1 MQTEKEIKRLTEAHR
16 ISDFLIRYDKINKIK
31 FQIIM
36 NIKYNK
42 ALWFVTILAIVML
55 IPFLGLTEFNTKGEP
70 REAVVAYTML
80 EHGNWILP
88 INNGGDIPYK
98 PPFFHWCIAF
108 FSLFAGHVSEF
119 TSRLPSAVSLI
130 LMTIGGFIFF
140 AKRKD
145 TQTSLIAA
153 ILTLTAFEVHRA
165 GINCRVDM
173 VNTAFMV
180 GAMYLLYRWW
190 EKGKHQ
196 LPWLAILCMSG
207 ATLTKGPVGIILPC
221 FVMGVFM
228 LTQRENFWGIVW
240 RMAATAVLSLI
251 IPFCWY
257 YAAYLQGGNEFLE
270 LVKEENIDRFMG
282 KMAYE
287 SHENPAWYNLLT
299 LITGWLPYTLL
310 LLFSLFILPWKK
322 FSKSKFVENAKK
334 ATPLQVFTWL
344 AFLLVLFFYCI
355 PKSKRSVYL
364 LPCYPFMAYLIAEYI
379 VWMMK
384 EKMGAFKVYAGVI
397 ASLAIL
403 LIVARIAVSCG
414 LIPDTIFHGRH
425 AAENAAMLHALEKGP
440 QSIAEGI
447 GYLFFILCIY
457 GIYATFQ
464 SLRRN
469 HTGSIVGHTLVTI
482 ISLFLILDSTLQPTV
497 LNTKADKRWAP
508 VIEKKFDTSKLY
520 SYMSIDM
527 LHFFSLNFYLG
538 DKIQQFDKTL
548 PQDGVVMVPE
558 DNLQDFM
565 EKFGKGY
572 TFQKVWEIPRAVES
586 RCPVGFYRFVKTSA
600 NLACN

>member
-1 MQTEKEIKRLTEAHR
+1 
-16 ISDFLIRYDKINKIK
+16 
-31 FQIIM
+31 M

-42 ALWFVTILAIVML
+42 ALWLIIILAIVMM
-55 IPFLGLTEFNTKGEP
+55 IPFLGLSDFNTKGEP

-108 FSLFAGHVSEF
+108 FSLIAGHVNEY
-119 TSRLPSAVSLI
+119 TSRLPSAVSLV
-130 LMTIGGFIFF
+130 LMTIGGFVFY

-165 GINCRVDM
+165 GMNCRVDM
-173 VNTAFMV
+173 VNSALMV

-240 RMAATAVLSLI
+240 RMALTALLSLI

-257 YAAYLQGGNEFLE
+257 YAAYLQVGDEFLR
-270 LVKEENIDRFMG
+270 LVKEENIDRFTG
-282 KMAYE
+282 KMVYE

-322 FSKSKFVENAKK
+322 FSKTRFLENAKK

-384 EKMGAFKVYAGVI
+384 EKMGALKVYAGVI
-397 ASLAIL
+397 ASLAVIL
-403 LIVARIAVSCG
+403 VIATLVIRTGC
-414 LIPDTIFHGRH
+414 IPDTIFHGKH
-425 AAENAAMLHALEKGP
+425 AADNIAMLHA
-440 QSIAEGI
+440 I
-447 GYLFFILCIY
+447 GESHSFLFNVCQMFLLIGAYHIFKALKKKETSQILKY
-457 GIYATFQ
+457 
-464 SLRRN
+464 
-469 HTGSIVGHTLVTI
+469 TLVMI
-482 ISLFLILDSTLQPTV
+482 IAIFITLDSTLQPAV
-497 LNTKADKRWAP
+497 LNTKADKHLAP

-520 SYMSIDM
+520 SYMSVDM

-538 DKIQQFDKTL
+538 NKIQQFDKVL
-548 PQDGVVMVPE
+548 PQDGVLMIPE
-558 DNLQDFM
+558 EDMPAFK
-565 EKFGKGY
+565 EKFGKDY
-572 TFQKVWEIPRAVES
+572 TFQKVWEVKRLVEC
-586 RCPVGFYRFVKTSA
+586 RHPVGFYRFVKTSA
-600 NLACN
+600 NIALIK

>member
-1 MQTEKEIKRLTEAHR
+1 
-16 ISDFLIRYDKINKIK
+16 
-31 FQIIM
+31 M

-42 ALWFVTILAIVML
+42 ALWLIIILAIVMM
-55 IPFLGLTEFNTKGEP
+55 IPFLGLTDFNTKGEP

-108 FSLFAGHVSEF
+108 FSLIAGHVNEY
-119 TSRLPSAVSLI
+119 TSRLPSAVSLV
-130 LMTIGGFIFF
+130 LMTIGGFVFY

-165 GINCRVDM
+165 GMNCRVDM
-173 VNTAFMV
+173 VNSAFMV

-240 RMAATAVLSLI
+240 RMALTALLSLI

-257 YAAYLQGGNEFLE
+257 YAAYLQGGDEFLR

-299 LITGWLPYTLL
+299 LVMGWAPYTLL

-322 FSKSKFVENAKK
+322 FQKTRFLENAKK

-384 EKMGAFKVYAGVI
+384 EKMGAIKVYAGVI
-397 ASLAIL
+397 ASLAVIL
-403 LIVARIAVSCG
+403 VIATLVIRAG
-414 LIPDTIFHGRH
+414 GIPDTIFHGKH
-425 AAENAAMLHALEKGP
+425 AADNIAMLHAIGE
-440 QSIAEGI
+440 STHGI
-447 GYLFFILCIY
+447 LFYVCNVFLIIGAYHIFKALKKKETSQMMRY
-457 GIYATFQ
+457 
-464 SLRRN
+464 
-469 HTGSIVGHTLVTI
+469 TLVMI
-482 ISLFLILDSTLQPTV
+482 IAIFITLDSTLQPTV
-497 LNTKADKRWAP
+497 LNTKADKHLAP

-520 SYMSIDM
+520 SYMSVEM
-527 LHFFSLNFYLG
+527 MHFFSLNFYLG
-538 DKIQQFDKTL
+538 DKIQQFDKVL
-548 PQDGVVMVPE
+548 PQDGVLMIPESDVP
-558 DNLQDFM
+558 DFK
-565 EKFGKGY
+565 EKFGRDY
-572 TFQKVWEIPRAVES
+572 TFQKVWEVKRLVEWHH
-586 RCPVGFYRFVKTSA
+586 PVGFYRFVKTSA
-600 NLACN
+600 NIAQNK

>member
-1 MQTEKEIKRLTEAHR
+1 
-16 ISDFLIRYDKINKIK
+16 
-31 FQIIM
+31 M

-42 ALWFVTILAIVML
+42 ALWLITILAIVML
-55 IPFLGLTEFNTKGEP
+55 IPFLGLSDFNTKGEP

-108 FSLFAGHVSEF
+108 FSLFIGYVNEF
-119 TSRLPSAVSLI
+119 TSRLPSAVSLV
-130 LMTIGGFIFF
+130 LMTIGGFMFY

-145 TQTSLIAA
+145 TQISLIAA

-240 RMAATAVLSLI
+240 RMALTALLSLI

-257 YAAYLQGGNEFLE
+257 YAAYLQGGDEFLR

-299 LITGWLPYTLL
+299 LVMGWAPYTLL

-322 FSKSKFVENAKK
+322 FSKTRFLENAKK

-384 EKMGAFKVYAGVI
+384 EKMGAIKVYAGMI
-397 ASLAIL
+397 ASLAVIL
-403 LIVARIAVSCG
+403 VIATLVIRAG
-414 LIPDTIFHGRH
+414 GIPDTIFHGKH
-425 AAENAAMLHALEKGP
+425 AADNIAMLHAIGE
-440 QSIAEGI
+440 STHGI
-447 GYLFFILCIY
+447 LFYVCYMFLIIGAYHIFKALKKKETSQMMKY
-457 GIYATFQ
+457 
-464 SLRRN
+464 
-469 HTGSIVGHTLVTI
+469 TLVMI
-482 ISLFLILDSTLQPTV
+482 IAIFITLDSTLQPAV
-497 LNTKADKRWAP
+497 LNTKADKHLAP

-520 SYMSIDM
+520 SYMSVDM

-538 DKIQQFDKTL
+538 DKIQQFDKVL
-548 PQDGVVMVPE
+548 PQDGVLMIPE
-558 DNLQDFM
+558 GDMPDFK
-565 EKFGKGY
+565 EKFGKDY
-572 TFQKVWEIPRAVES
+572 TLQKVWEVKRLVEC
-586 RCPVGFYRFVKTSA
+586 RHPVGFYRFVKTSA
-600 NLACN
+600 NIAQNR

>member
-1 MQTEKEIKRLTEAHR
+1 
-16 ISDFLIRYDKINKIK
+16 
-31 FQIIM
+31 M
-36 NIKYNK
+36 NTQYNK
-42 ALWFVTILAIVML
+42 AFWYISILAILML
-55 IPFLGLTEFNTKGEP
+55 IPFLGLTDFNTKGEP

-108 FSLFAGHVSEF
+108 FSLFISHVNEF
-119 TSRLPSAVSLI
+119 TSRLPSAISLV
-130 LMTIGGFIFF
+130 LMTIGGFTFF

-145 TQTSLIAA
+145 TKTALIAA
-153 ILTLTAFEVHRA
+153 ILTLTSFEVHRA
-165 GINCRVDM
+165 GVNCRVDM

-190 EKGKHQ
+190 EKGKKQ
-196 LPWLAILCMSG
+196 LPWFAILCMSG

-240 RMAATAVLSLI
+240 RMALTAVLSLI

-257 YAAYLQGGNEFLE
+257 YAAYQQGGDAFLH
-270 LVKEENIDRFMG
+270 LVKEENIDRFLG
-282 KMAYE
+282 KMSYG

-310 LLFSLFILPWKK
+310 LLFSLFILPWKQ
-322 FSKSKFVENAKK
+322 FAKSKLVANMKQ

-384 EKMGAFKVYAGVI
+384 EKVGALKVYAWVI
-397 ASLAIL
+397 AVLTIILDVAYLA
-403 LIVARIAVSCG
+403 VRWGAV
-414 LIPDTIFHGRH
+414 PDSIFHGKH
-425 AAENAAMLHALEKGP
+425 AADNVAMLHALADYP
-440 QSIAEGI
+440 IASYI
-447 GYLFFILCIY
+447 FVVMSLYLAYRIIV
-457 GIYATFQ
+457 
-464 SLRRN
+464 SLKKKDVREIC
-469 HTGSIVGHTLVTI
+469 GSTLATI
-482 ISLFLILDSTLQPTV
+482 IGLFLLLDTSLQPAV
-497 LNTKADKRWAP
+497 LNTKADKPLAP
-508 VIEKKFDTSKLY
+508 MIEQRFDTNKLY
-520 SYMSIDM
+520 SYIPIKD

-538 DKIQQFDKTL
+538 DKIQQFEKVL
-548 PQDGVVMVPE
+548 PQDGVLMIPE
-558 DNLQDFM
+558 DSFEEFK
-565 EKFGKGY
+565 EKYGKGY
-572 TFQKVWEIPRAVES
+572 VFQKDWEIKKAVEWHS
-586 RCPVGFYRFVKTSA
+586 PIGFYRFVKSEPT
-600 NLACN
+600 LALR

>member
-1 MQTEKEIKRLTEAHR
+1 M
-16 ISDFLIRYDKINKIK
+16 DNKYKKVFWCIT
-31 FQIIM
+31 
-36 NIKYNK
+36 
-42 ALWFVTILAIVML
+42 LLSIVML
-55 IPFLGLTEFNTKGEP
+55 IPFLGLTDFNTKGEP

-108 FSLFAGHVSEF
+108 FSLLMGHVNEF
-119 TSRLPSAVSLI
+119 TSRLPSAISLI
-130 LMTIGGFIFF
+130 LMVMGGFAFY

-145 TQTSLIAA
+145 VRTSLITA

-165 GINCRVDM
+165 GVNCRVDM

-190 EKGKHQ
+190 ERGKHQ

-240 RMAATAVLSLI
+240 RMAVTAVLSLI
-251 IPFCWY
+251 IPLCWY
-257 YAAYLQGGNEFLE
+257 YTAYLQGGDEFLR

-322 FSKSKFVENAKK
+322 FGKSQLMENIKK

-379 VWMMK
+379 VWMMR
-384 EKMGAFKVYAGVI
+384 EKMGALKVYAWVI
-397 ASLAIL
+397 AILTLILNIALLA
-403 LIVARIAVSCG
+403 VKWGWV
-414 LIPDTIFHGRH
+414 PDSIFHGKH
-425 AAENAAMLHALEKGP
+425 AADNIVMLHALRDYDMLMPK
-440 QSIAEGI
+440 SIFI
-447 GYLFFILCIY
+447 VLTLFGVYYIFR
-457 GIYATFQ
+457 A
-464 SLRRN
+464 LRKKEAWDI
-469 HTGSIVGHTLVTI
+469 TSSTLLTVV
-482 ISLFLILDSTLQPTV
+482 SLFLMLDSCLQPPV
-497 LNTKADKRWAP
+497 LNTKADKQLAP
-508 VIEKKFDTSKLY
+508 VIEKKFDTNKLY
-520 SYMSIDM
+520 SYMSVDM

-538 DKIQQFDKTL
+538 DKIQQFDKVM
-548 PQDGVVMVPE
+548 PSDGVLMIPE
-558 DNLQDFM
+558 EDIPDFQ
-565 EKFGKGY
+565 KKLGKGY
-572 TFQKVWEIPRAVES
+572 VFQKVWEVEK
-586 RCPVGFYRFVKTSA
+586 PVEWHKPGGFYRFHK
-600 NLACN
+600 

>member
-1 MQTEKEIKRLTEAHR
+1 
-16 ISDFLIRYDKINKIK
+16 
-31 FQIIM
+31 M

-42 ALWFVTILAIVML
+42 ALWLITILAIVML
-55 IPFLGLTEFNTKGEP
+55 IPFLGLSDFNTKGEP

-108 FSLFAGHVSEF
+108 FSLFIGHVNEF
-119 TSRLPSAVSLI
+119 TSRLPSAVSLV
-130 LMTIGGFIFF
+130 LMTIGGFVFY
-140 AKRKD
+140 AKRKN
-145 TQTSLIAA
+145 TQISLIAA

-240 RMAATAVLSLI
+240 RIALTALLSLI

-257 YAAYLQGGNEFLE
+257 YAAYLQGGDEFLR

-310 LLFSLFILPWKK
+310 LLFALFILPWKK
-322 FSKSKFVENAKK
+322 FSKTRFLENAKK

-384 EKMGAFKVYAGVI
+384 EKMGALKVYAGVI
-397 ASLAIL
+397 ASLAVIL
-403 LIVARIAVSCG
+403 VIATLVIRTGCV
-414 LIPDTIFHGRH
+414 PDTIFHGKH
-425 AAENAAMLHALEKGP
+425 AADNIAMLHA
-440 QSIAEGI
+440 I
-447 GYLFFILCIY
+447 GDSHSFLFNVCQMFLLIGAYHIFKALKKKETSQILKY
-457 GIYATFQ
+457 
-464 SLRRN
+464 
-469 HTGSIVGHTLVTI
+469 TLVMI
-482 ISLFLILDSTLQPTV
+482 IAIFITLDSTLQPAV
-497 LNTKADKRWAP
+497 LNTKADKHLAP
-508 VIEKKFDTSKLY
+508 VIDKKFDTSKLY
-520 SYMSIDM
+520 SYMSVDM

-538 DKIQQFDKTL
+538 DKIQQFDKVL
-548 PQDGVVMVPE
+548 PQDGVLMIPE
-558 DNLQDFM
+558 EDMPDFK
-565 EKFGKGY
+565 EKFGKDY
-572 TFQKVWEIPRAVES
+572 TFQKVWEVRRLVEWHH
-586 RCPVGFYRFVKTSA
+586 PVGFYQFVKTSA
-600 NLACN
+600 NIAQKK

>member
-1 MQTEKEIKRLTEAHR
+1 
-16 ISDFLIRYDKINKIK
+16 
-31 FQIIM
+31 M
-36 NIKYNK
+36 NTQYNK
-42 ALWFVTILAIVML
+42 AFWYISILAILML
-55 IPFLGLTEFNTKGEP
+55 IPFLGLTDFNTKGEP

-108 FSLFAGHVSEF
+108 FSLFIGHVNEF
-119 TSRLPSAVSLI
+119 TSRLPSAISLV
-130 LMTIGGFIFF
+130 LMTIGGFTFF

-145 TQTSLIAA
+145 TKTALIAA
-153 ILTLTAFEVHRA
+153 ILTLTSFEVHRA
-165 GINCRVDM
+165 GVNCRVDM

-190 EKGKHQ
+190 EKGKKQ

-240 RMAATAVLSLI
+240 RMALTAVLSLI

-257 YAAYLQGGNEFLE
+257 YAAYQQGGDAFLH
-270 LVKEENIDRFMG
+270 LVKEENIDRFLG
-282 KMAYE
+282 KMSYG
-287 SHENPAWYNLLT
+287 SHENPTWYNLLT

-322 FSKSKFVENAKK
+322 FGKSQLMENIKK

-384 EKMGAFKVYAGVI
+384 EKVGALKVYAWVMAVLTI
-397 ASLAIL
+397 ILNVAYLA
-403 LIVARIAVSCG
+403 VRWGAV
-414 LIPDTIFHGRH
+414 PDSIFHGKH
-425 AAENAAMLHALEKGP
+425 AADNVAMLHALADYP
-440 QSIAEGI
+440 IASYIFVVMSLYLAYRIIVSLKKNDIKEICGSTLATVI
-447 GYLFFILCIY
+447 G
-457 GIYATFQ
+457 
-464 SLRRN
+464 
-469 HTGSIVGHTLVTI
+469 
-482 ISLFLILDSTLQPTV
+482 LFLLLDTSLQPAV
-497 LNTKADKRWAP
+497 LNTKADKALAHI
-508 VIEKKFDTSKLY
+508 IEQRFDMNKLY
-520 SYMSIDM
+520 SYIPIKD

-538 DKIQQFDKTL
+538 DRIQQFEEVL
-548 PQDGVVMVPE
+548 PQDGVLMIPE
-558 DNLQDFM
+558 DSFEEFK
-565 EKFGKGY
+565 EKYGKEY
-572 TFQKVWEIPRAVES
+572 VFQKDWEIKKTVEWHG
-586 RCPVGFYRFVKTSA
+586 PVGFYRFVKSEPT
-600 NLACN
+600 LALR

>member
-1 MQTEKEIKRLTEAHR
+1 
-16 ISDFLIRYDKINKIK
+16 
-31 FQIIM
+31 M
-36 NIKYNK
+36 NTQYNK
-42 ALWFVTILAIVML
+42 AFWYVSILAILTL
-55 IPFLGLTEFNTKGEP
+55 IPFLGLTDFNTKGEP

-108 FSLFAGHVSEF
+108 FSLFIGHVNEF
-119 TSRLPSAVSLI
+119 TSRLPSAISLV
-130 LMTIGGFIFF
+130 LMTIGGFTFF

-145 TQTSLIAA
+145 TKTALIAA
-153 ILTLTAFEVHRA
+153 ILTLTSFEVHRA
-165 GINCRVDM
+165 GVNCRVDM

-190 EKGKHQ
+190 EKGKKQ

-240 RMAATAVLSLI
+240 RMALTAVLSLI

-257 YAAYLQGGNEFLE
+257 YAAYQQGGDAFLH
-270 LVKEENIDRFMG
+270 LVKEENIDRFLG
-282 KMAYE
+282 KMSYG

-310 LLFSLFILPWKK
+310 LLFSLFILPWKQ
-322 FSKSKFVENAKK
+322 FAKSKLVTNMKQ

-384 EKMGAFKVYAGVI
+384 KKVGAQKVYAWVMAVLTI
-397 ASLAIL
+397 ILNVAYLA
-403 LIVARIAVSCG
+403 VRWGAV
-414 LIPDTIFHGRH
+414 PDSIFHGKH
-425 AAENAAMLHALEKGP
+425 AADNVAMLHALADYP
-440 QSIAEGI
+440 IASYIFVVMSLYLAYRIIVSLKKNDIKEICGSTLATVI
-447 GYLFFILCIY
+447 G
-457 GIYATFQ
+457 
-464 SLRRN
+464 
-469 HTGSIVGHTLVTI
+469 
-482 ISLFLILDSTLQPTV
+482 LFLLLDTSLQPAV
-497 LNTKADKRWAP
+497 LNTKADKALAP
-508 VIEKKFDTSKLY
+508 IIEQRFDMNKLY
-520 SYMSIDM
+520 SYIPIKD

-538 DKIQQFDKTL
+538 DRIQQFEEVL
-548 PQDGVVMVPE
+548 PQDGVLMIPE
-558 DNLQDFM
+558 DSFEEFK
-565 EKFGKGY
+565 EKYGKEY
-572 TFQKVWEIPRAVES
+572 VFQKDWEIKKTVEWHG
-586 RCPVGFYRFVKTSA
+586 PVGFYRFVKSEPT
-600 NLACN
+600 LALR

>member
-1 MQTEKEIKRLTEAHR
+1 
-16 ISDFLIRYDKINKIK
+16 
-31 FQIIM
+31 M

-42 ALWFVTILAIVML
+42 ALWLITILAIVML
-55 IPFLGLTEFNTKGEP
+55 IPFLGLSDFNTKGEP

-108 FSLFAGHVSEF
+108 FSLFIGHVNEY
-119 TSRLPSAVSLI
+119 TSRLPSAVSLV
-130 LMTIGGFIFF
+130 LMTIGGFVFY

-145 TQTSLIAA
+145 TQISLIAA

-240 RMAATAVLSLI
+240 RMALTALLSLI

-257 YAAYLQGGNEFLE
+257 YAAYLQGGDEFLR

-322 FSKSKFVENAKK
+322 FSKTRFLENTKK

-384 EKMGAFKVYAGVI
+384 EKMGAIKVYAGVI
-397 ASLAIL
+397 ASLAIIL
-403 LIVARIAVSCG
+403 VIATLVIRAG
-414 LIPDTIFHGRH
+414 GIPDTIFHGKH
-425 AAENAAMLHALEKGP
+425 AADNIAMLHAIGE
-440 QSIAEGI
+440 STHGI
-447 GYLFFILCIY
+447 LFYVCYMFLIIGAYHIFKALKRKETSQMMKY
-457 GIYATFQ
+457 
-464 SLRRN
+464 
-469 HTGSIVGHTLVTI
+469 TLVMI
-482 ISLFLILDSTLQPTV
+482 IAIFITLDSTLQPAV
-497 LNTKADKRWAP
+497 LNTKADKHLAP

-520 SYMSIDM
+520 SYMSVDM

-538 DKIQQFDKTL
+538 DKIQQFDKVL
-548 PQDGVVMVPE
+548 PQDGVLMIPE
-558 DNLQDFM
+558 EDMPDFK
-565 EKFGKGY
+565 EKFGKDY
-572 TFQKVWEIPRAVES
+572 TFQKVWEVRRLVEW
-586 RCPVGFYRFVKTSA
+586 RKPVEFYQFVKVRKA
-600 NLACN
+600 L

>member
-1 MQTEKEIKRLTEAHR
+1 
-16 ISDFLIRYDKINKIK
+16 
-31 FQIIM
+31 
-36 NIKYNK
+36 
-42 ALWFVTILAIVML
+42 
-55 IPFLGLTEFNTKGEP
+55 
-70 REAVVAYTML
+70 
-80 EHGNWILP
+80 
-88 INNGGDIPYK
+88 
-98 PPFFHWCIAF
+98 
-108 FSLFAGHVSEF
+108 
-119 TSRLPSAVSLI
+119 
-130 LMTIGGFIFF
+130 MTIGGFIFF

-173 VNTAFMV
+173 LNTAFMV
-180 GAMYLLYRWW
+180 GAMYLLYHWW

-228 LTQRENFWGIVW
+228 LTQRENFWGVVW
-240 RMAATAVLSLI
+240 RMALTALLSLI

-334 ATPLQVFTWL
+334 ATPLQIFTWL

-403 LIVARIAVSCG
+403 LIITRIAVSCG

-425 AAENAAMLHALEKGP
+425 AAENTAMLHALEKGP

-469 HTGSIVGHTLVTI
+469 HTGSIVDHTLITI
-482 ISLFLILDSTLQPTV
+482 ISLFMILDSTLQPTV

-548 PQDGVVMVPE
+548 PQDGIVMVSN
-558 DNLQDFM
+558 DDIQIFT
-565 EKFGKGY
+565 EKYGSNY
-572 TFQKVWEIPRAVES
+572 TFEKVWEIPRAAET

>member
-1 MQTEKEIKRLTEAHR
+1 
-16 ISDFLIRYDKINKIK
+16 
-31 FQIIM
+31 M

-42 ALWFVTILAIVML
+42 ALWLITILAIVML
-55 IPFLGLTEFNTKGEP
+55 IPFLGLSDFNTKGEP

-108 FSLFAGHVSEF
+108 FSLFIGYVNEF
-119 TSRLPSAVSLI
+119 TSRLPSAVSLV
-130 LMTIGGFIFF
+130 LMIIGGFVFY

-145 TQTSLIAA
+145 TQISLIAA

-240 RMAATAVLSLI
+240 RMALTALLSLI

-257 YAAYLQGGNEFLE
+257 YAAYLQGGDEFLR

-299 LITGWLPYTLL
+299 LVMGWAPYTLL

-322 FSKSKFVENAKK
+322 FSKTRFLENAKK

-384 EKMGAFKVYAGVI
+384 EKMGAIKVYAGVI
-397 ASLAIL
+397 ASLAVIL
-403 LIVARIAVSCG
+403 VIATLVIRAG
-414 LIPDTIFHGRH
+414 GIPDTIFHGKH
-425 AAENAAMLHALEKGP
+425 TADNVAMLHAIGE
-440 QSIAEGI
+440 STHGI
-447 GYLFFILCIY
+447 LFYVCYMFLIIGAYHIFKALKKKETSQMMKY
-457 GIYATFQ
+457 
-464 SLRRN
+464 
-469 HTGSIVGHTLVTI
+469 TLVMI
-482 ISLFLILDSTLQPTV
+482 IAIFITLDSTLQPAV
-497 LNTKADKRWAP
+497 LNTKADKHLAP

-520 SYMSIDM
+520 SYMSVDM

-538 DKIQQFDKTL
+538 DKIQQFDKVL
-548 PQDGVVMVPE
+548 PQDGVLMIPE
-558 DNLQDFM
+558 EDMPDFK
-565 EKFGKGY
+565 EKFGKDY
-572 TFQKVWEIPRAVES
+572 TFQKVWEVRRLVEWHH
-586 RCPVGFYRFVKTSA
+586 PVGFYQFVKTSA
-600 NLACN
+600 NIAQKK

>member
-1 MQTEKEIKRLTEAHR
+1 
-16 ISDFLIRYDKINKIK
+16 
-31 FQIIM
+31 M

-42 ALWFVTILAIVML
+42 ALWIVTILAIVML
-55 IPFLGLTEFNTKGEP
+55 IPFLGLTDFNTKGEP

-251 IPFCWY
+251 IPFYWY

-384 EKMGAFKVYAGVI
+384 EKMGAIKVYAGVI
-397 ASLAIL
+397 ASLAIIL
-403 LIVARIAVSCG
+403 VIATLVIRAG
-414 LIPDTIFHGRH
+414 GIPDTIFHGKH
-425 AAENAAMLHALEKGP
+425 AADNIAMLHAIRE
-440 QSIAEGI
+440 STHGI
-447 GYLFFILCIY
+447 LFYVCYMFLIIGAYHIFKALKKKETSQMMKY
-457 GIYATFQ
+457 
-464 SLRRN
+464 
-469 HTGSIVGHTLVTI
+469 TLVMI
-482 ISLFLILDSTLQPTV
+482 IAIFITLDSTLQPAV
-497 LNTKADKRWAP
+497 LNTKADKHLAP
-508 VIEKKFDTSKLY
+508 IIEKKFDTSKLY
-520 SYMSIDM
+520 SYMSVDM

-538 DKIQQFDKTL
+538 DKIQQFDKVL
-548 PQDGVVMVPE
+548 PQDGVLMIPE
-558 DNLQDFM
+558 EDMPDFK
-565 EKFGKGY
+565 EKFGKDY
-572 TFQKVWEIPRAVES
+572 TFQKVWEVKRLVES
-586 RCPVGFYRFVKTSA
+586 RHPVGFYRFVKTSA
-600 NLACN
+600 NIAQNR

>member
-1 MQTEKEIKRLTEAHR
+1 
-16 ISDFLIRYDKINKIK
+16 
-31 FQIIM
+31 M

-42 ALWFVTILAIVML
+42 ALWLVIILAIAMM
-55 IPFLGLTEFNTKGEP
+55 IPFLGLTDFNTKGEP

-108 FSLFAGHVSEF
+108 FSLFIGHVNEF
-119 TSRLPSAVSLI
+119 TSRLPSAVSLV
-130 LMTIGGFIFF
+130 LMTIGGFVFY
-140 AKRKD
+140 AKRKE
-145 TQTSLIAA
+145 TQISLIAA

-180 GAMYLLYRWW
+180 GAIYLLYRWW

-240 RMAATAVLSLI
+240 RMALTALLSLI

-257 YAAYLQGGNEFLE
+257 YAAYLQGGDEFLR

-322 FSKSKFVENAKK
+322 FSKTRFLENAKK

-384 EKMGAFKVYAGVI
+384 EKMGALKVYAGVI
-397 ASLAIL
+397 ASLAVIL
-403 LIVARIAVSCG
+403 VVATLVIRAGC
-414 LIPDTIFHGRH
+414 IPDTIFHGKH
-425 AAENAAMLHALEKGP
+425 AADNIAMLHA
-440 QSIAEGI
+440 I
-447 GYLFFILCIY
+447 GDSHSFLFNVCQMFLLIGAYHIFKALKKKETSQILKY
-457 GIYATFQ
+457 
-464 SLRRN
+464 
-469 HTGSIVGHTLVTI
+469 TLVMI
-482 ISLFLILDSTLQPTV
+482 IAIFITLDSTLQPAV
-497 LNTKADKRWAP
+497 LNTKADKHLAP

-520 SYMSIDM
+520 SYMSVDM

-538 DKIQQFDKTL
+538 DKIQQFDKVL
-548 PQDGVVMVPE
+548 PQDGVLMIPE
-558 DNLQDFM
+558 EDMPAFK
-565 EKFGKGY
+565 EKFGKDY
-572 TFQKVWEIPRAVES
+572 TFQKVWEVKRLVEC
-586 RCPVGFYRFVKTSA
+586 RHPVGFYQFVKTSA
-600 NLACN
+600 NIALNK

>member
-1 MQTEKEIKRLTEAHR
+1 
-16 ISDFLIRYDKINKIK
+16 
-31 FQIIM
+31 M

-42 ALWFVTILAIVML
+42 ALWIVTILAIVML

-173 VNTAFMV
+173 LNTAFMV
-180 GAMYLLYRWW
+180 GAMYLLYHWW

-228 LTQRENFWGIVW
+228 LTQRENFWGVVW
-240 RMAATAVLSLI
+240 RMALTALLSLI

-334 ATPLQVFTWL
+334 ATPLQIFTWL

-403 LIVARIAVSCG
+403 LIITRIAVSCG

-425 AAENAAMLHALEKGP
+425 AAENTAMLHALEKGP

-469 HTGSIVGHTLVTI
+469 HTGSIVGHTLITI
-482 ISLFLILDSTLQPTV
+482 ISLFMILDSTLQPTV

-548 PQDGVVMVPE
+548 PQDGIVMVSN
-558 DNLQDFM
+558 DDIQIFT
-565 EKFGKGY
+565 EKYGSNY
-572 TFQKVWEIPRAVES
+572 TFEKVWEIPRAAET